1 MAADAAGLCEE
12 TMLELLAPAGS
23 MEAVIAAVQNGADTV
38 CMAERLTAPGSRE
51 RSFDRDAMSQSI
63 RYCRVRGCKAAVSI
77 SALCTDDDMDKA
89 LDLALFAAGE
99 GADALIVRDMGFID
113 LLRRALPDMPL
124 WGDVRLGVTSREGAA
139 TAAALGLSRVFLAP
153 ELTMEQIAS
162 IAKTCPIQTG
172 VYVHGPVCVA
182 HSGQCYIGA
191 LAHEHKSD
199 SCMQCAMPCR
209 GRFSLGGRMDE
220 HPMAMADVYLM
231 EHLEALETM
240 GVACATIEGRG
251 RGPEYVAYTTRLYAH
266 AIREKVLPTEEE
278 KHDLLYAF
286 SAAGLSDGYYTGEAG
301 PGMFASP
308 PPADRVPSRF
318 YSELRKS
325 YMSGELRRVPVK
337 FYAVLEQGKPALFA
351 AEDDRGHRAAVRGY
365 EPIDLGRQGVSDARI
380 REILYRTGG
389 TPFNCVHV
397 SCAIDPNLDYPDE
410 AVEEARRELLS
421 QIADK
426 TRAPRPVAHGQL
438 PPKPEGREPA
448 GPPRLIIQVTHAE
461 QLTADLAA
469 LGPDLLYVPAEILA
483 AGSGALTHFLDRGVQ
498 IVAALPRVISEA
510 ESPVLRELLAA
521 LRSRGVTQALINNL
535 GLLPAVRQA
544 GMELRGD
551 LGLNV
556 SNSWALKFLSRGGFK
571 SVTAS
576 AELTAKQIAGLSKS
590 VDTEMV
596 VYGRLPVMVTEH
608 CIIRNSAGR
617 CSCATPTSMSD
628 AFGSVYPVEKE
639 FGCRNTVY
647 DARKTFLADHP
658 ETYTGAGLWGLRLLF
673 TTESP
678 RECVQV
684 TRRYKGESDYLPT
697 NASRGAYQKGAL

>member
-1 MAADAAGLCEE
+1 
-12 TMLELLAPAGS
+12 MLELLAPAGS
-23 MEAVIAAVQNGADTV
+23 TEAVIAAVQNGADTV
-38 CMAERLTAPGSRE
+38 YMAERLTAPGGHE
-51 RSFDRDAMSQSI
+51 PVFDRDAMTRSI
-63 RYCRVRGCKAAVSI
+63 RYCRVRGCRAAVAI
-77 SALCTDDDMDKA
+77 PALCTDDDMDQA
-89 LDLALFAAGE
+89 LDLALFAARE
-99 GADALIVRDMGFID
+99 GADALVVRDIGLIS
-113 LLRRALPDMPL
+113 LLRRTLPDMPL
-124 WGDVRLGVTSREGAA
+124 WGDVRLGVCSAEGAA
-139 TAAALGLSRVFLAP
+139 TAAALGLSRVLLAP
-153 ELTMEQIAS
+153 ELTMEQIAA
-162 IAKTCPIQTG
+162 IAKASPIQTA
-172 VYVHGPVCVA
+172 VFVHGPVCVA

-191 LAHEHKSD
+191 LAHEHRSD
-199 SCMQCAMPCR
+199 NCMQCAMPCR

-220 HPMAMADVYLM
+220 HPLAMADVYLM

-240 GVACATIEGRG
+240 GVACAVIEGRG
-251 RGPEYVAYTTRLYAH
+251 RRPEYVAYATRLYAH

-278 KHDLLYAF
+278 KHNLLYAF

-301 PGMFASP
+301 PGMFAP
-308 PPADRVPSRF
+308 VPTADRIPSRF
-318 YSELRKS
+318 YSELRKR
-325 YMSGELRRVPVK
+325 YMGGELRRVPVK
-337 FYAVLEQGKPALFA
+337 FYAVLKPDQPAVFA
-351 AEDDRGHRAAVRGY
+351 AEDSRGHRAVVQGY

-380 REILYRTGG
+380 REILHRTGG
-389 TPFNCVHV
+389 TPFNCVEV
-397 SCAIDPNLDYPDE
+397 NCSIAPNLDYPDE
-410 AVEEARRELLS
+410 AVESARRELLS
-421 QIADK
+421 QIADQ
-426 TRAPRPVAHGQL
+426 TRAPRPIAKGDP
-438 PPKPEGREPA
+438 PPKPDGREPE
-448 GPPRLIIQVTHAE
+448 GPPKLIIQVSRPE

-469 LGPDLLYVPAEILA
+469 TGPDLLYVPAEILA
-483 AGSGALTHFLDRGVQ
+483 AGSGALAHFLDRGVQ

-521 LRSRGVTQALINNL
+521 LKGRGVTQALINNL

-551 LGLNV
+551 LGLNIA
-556 SNSWALKFLSRGGFK
+556 NSWALKFLSRGGFK

-576 AELTAKQIAGLSKS
+576 GELTARQIGALVKS
-590 VDTEMV
+590 ADTEMV

-628 AFGSVYPVEKE
+628 AFGGVYPVEKE

-658 ETYTGAGLWGLRLLF
+658 ESYTGAGLWGLRLLF

-684 TRRYKGESDYLPT
+684 TRRYKGESDYLPI